1 MKMPEGQELY
11 DIVMSLKDKRNFVR
25 EAISKTEYIVNQK
38 RMSKKELD
46 LQYILCLE
54 KKDFI
59 YAVKLGRVLFIDE
72 QRIQTD
78 ILAHS

>member
-1 MKMPEGQELY
+1 MKIPEGQELY
-11 DIVMSLKDKRNFVR
+11 NIMMENKDKCVYKEF
-25 EAISKTEYIVNQK
+25 ISKTEYIVNQK

-46 LQYILCLE
+46 LQYNLCLE
-54 KKDFI
+54 KKDFV